1 MLTIENINII
11 NSKFAGTPEWQIGEI
26 FIGERSYVF
35 VIHKRVGYWTIGGSK
50 HDELTI
56 KLAREKVMGGY
67 VMETGIVKQNYYGR
81 SIYDIEY
88 MRTINSFVFCL
99 DNHIKSIIR

>member
-11 NSKFAGTPEWQIGEI
+11 RSKFAGTPEWIISEL
-26 FIGERSYVF
+26 FISEGCYVF
-35 VIHKRVGYWTIGGSK
+35 QIRKRVGYWTIGGSN

-56 KLAREKVMGGY
+56 KLARERIMGGY

-81 SIYDIEY
+81 SIHNIDN
-88 MRTINSFVFCL
+88 MKTITDFTMCL
-99 DNHIKSIIR
+99 DRHIKTIIK